1 MEGSIELAL
10 RTLREAGATVQLADA
25 RLWAAEAFLAADQP
39 ERARA
44 EAHQV
49 LLYAEEIWDVPL
61 RNRADRLLAAA
72 ESRLVPDAEGS
83 RLDTLLTLAIS
94 VARHRDQGALL
105 DAIADAALDLL
116 EGERCFVL
124 LMEHGQPIVAVA
136 RSRSGADP
144 GRPARAVVQR
154 ALTSGRPVIASD
166 LGDREDIR
174 MASESLLV
182 LNLNSVMC
190 VPLVDGESVLGAVY
204 IDSQVSNEQEL
215 REASRLMQAL
225 AAHAAVSVTNARYL
239 EEARHRAERAAE
251 ITHDMRRPAASIAI
265 IASMLRGQGDLD
277 DDVVESLRDIGDL
290 CKDILAMADGYL
302 DNRIG
307 SLHPID
313 LSRLTARLIS
323 LLAHGARPQGVALEV
338 DLEDGAWINGVAD
351 DLNRA
356 LTNLI
361 TNAVKFSP
369 SGSAV
374 EIGVRVEE
382 REVRWW
388 VRDRGPG
395 IPADLLGR
403 IFERGVQAPDAPHGF
418 GLGLAIARRIVEEH
432 RGRVRAGNHP
442 GGGAL
447 FELWLPRGR
456 IRG

>member
-1 MEGSIELAL
+1 
-10 RTLREAGATVQLADA
+10 
-25 RLWAAEAFLAADQP
+25 
-39 ERARA
+39 
-44 EAHQV
+44 
-49 LLYAEEIWDVPL
+49 
-61 RNRADRLLAAA
+61 
-72 ESRLVPDAEGS
+72 
-83 RLDTLLTLAIS
+83 
-94 VARHRDQGALL
+94 
-105 DAIADAALDLL
+105 
-116 EGERCFVL
+116 
-124 LMEHGQPIVAVA
+124 
-136 RSRSGADP
+136 
-144 GRPARAVVQR
+144 
-154 ALTSGRPVIASD
+154 
-166 LGDREDIR
+166 
-174 MASESLLV
+174 
-182 LNLNSVMC
+182 
-190 VPLVDGESVLGAVY
+190 
-204 IDSQVSNEQEL
+204 
-215 REASRLMQAL
+215 
-225 AAHAAVSVTNARYL
+225 
-239 EEARHRAERAAE
+239 
-251 ITHDMRRPAASIAI
+251 
-265 IASMLRGQGDLD
+265 
-277 DDVVESLRDIGDL
+277 
-290 CKDILAMADGYL
+290 MADGYL